1 MERIAFK
8 LWAAVMARRRL
19 YEWSVGLSRVL
30 QRFIVRDGR
39 IGKVDSLLTRL
50 APPLGA
56 WTSARDLRPLA
67 TRTFREQWRGELAN
81 KNREVKS

>member
-39 IGKVDSLLTRL
+39 IGKVGSLLSRL

-56 WTSARDLRPLA
+56 WTSARDMRPVA
-67 TRTFREQWRGELAN
+67 SVTFREQWRRELAH